1 MNNSKTKIRPSS
13 SAVIITLLCAA
24 MARVTPF
31 AAGDDS
37 VLLQQLAAVRRA
49 TLRYHDVSQAV
60 ADGYVDLNLF
70 VPGQGYHYLNPGLLD
85 DTFDLE
91 NPEILVYAP
100 DPSGGRRLVAVEY
113 AVPDSFPVPEG
124 FSGDSDVWED
134 NLDFHLWTLDAW
146 VWQGNPNGIFADS
159 NPNVP

>member
-1 MNNSKTKIRPSS
+1 MKNNKAKIRLSS
-13 SAVIITLLCAA
+13 SAVIVTLLCAA
-24 MARVTPF
+24 MARLTSF
-31 AAGDDS
+31 AADNDS
-37 VLLQQLAAVRRA
+37 ILVQQLATVRGA
-49 TLRYHDVSQAV
+49 TLRYYDVSQAV
-60 ADGYVDLNLF
+60 ADGYVDINVF
-70 VPGQGYHYLNPGLLD
+70 VSGQGYHYLNPGLLD

-100 DPSGGRRLVAVEY
+100 TPNGGLRLVAVEY

-124 FSGDSDVWED
+124 FFGDSDVWED
-134 NLDFHLWTLDAW
+134 NQAFNLWTLHAW